1 MTFKVRKIR
10 KKKTPTW
17 HSKLWNL
24 RNKRRAIL
32 AVLVVGSSIIS
43 TIAVIEFWPN
53 AANPPALK
61 SVVKKVN
68 GLHVDQYGHTN
79 ILLLGVAGT
88 MEEGGNLSDS
98 IMIASLDQSRPSV
111 SLLSLPR
118 DLFVESKVGNRKINE
133 VYAAARFKHGDQK
146 GLDIIKD
153 AISEFTN
160 VPIHYSAVVNF
171 QIFSDAIDLIDGI
184 EIFVPDTIE
193 DPFYPDGYYGYE
205 TFTIRRGMQTL
216 DGETALK
223 YVRSRKTTSDYDR
236 AKRQQEVALA
246 IRKKIE
252 SMGWASNV
260 TKIKEFY
267 NLFRRQVN
275 TDVGLSEIIS
285 LARLGMGLDYGDIVS
300 HVLNNDTSKSG
311 GLLYTPAK
319 EFYGGQFVL
328 LPEDEKDTKAFIF
341 LTLEEPDV
349 LLENAQISIL
359 NGSSIAGR
367 AGEMAAK
374 LRRLG
379 FHVIE
384 TGNYKKSAIIGTYI
398 RPKNRDTNEKT
409 IAFLKEYLSA
419 EIFLEAPTDVS
430 SSQYV
435 DEFSVT
441 TEEKDNGIIDIEIIL
456 GE

>member
-10 KKKTPTW
+10 RKSQPTW
-17 HSKLWNL
+17 YQKLWKK
-24 RNKRRAIL
+24 RNPKY
-32 AVLVVGSSIIS
+32 VLGLFWVLGVGGIITASVITLLPTADTTITPS
-43 TIAVIEFWPN
+43 T
-53 AANPPALK
+53 
-61 SVVKKVN
+61 VVKKVN
-68 GLHVDQYGHTN
+68 GLHVDKYGHTN

-118 DLFVESKVGNRKINE
+118 DLFVESKVHNRKINE

-146 GLDIIKD
+146 GLEIIKE
-153 AISEFTN
+153 AVFKFTN
-160 VPIHYSAVVNF
+160 VPIHYAAVVNF
-171 QIFSDAIDLIDGI
+171 QIFSDAIDLIDGV

-193 DPFYPDGYYGYE
+193 DPFYPDGNYGYD
-205 TFTIRRGMQTL
+205 TFTIRRGLQTL

-267 NLFRRQVN
+267 DLFRRQVN

-300 HVLNNDTSKSG
+300 HVLNDDPNKAG
-311 GLLYTPAK
+311 GLLFTPAK
-319 EFYGGQFVL
+319 EFYNGQFVL
-328 LPEDEKDTKAFIF
+328 LPEDEKDTKAFVY
-341 LTLEEPDV
+341 LTLEDPDV
-349 LLENAQISIL
+349 LLENAQISVL
-359 NGSSIAGR
+359 NGSSVAGR

-384 TGNYKKSAIIGTYI
+384 TGNYRESAVIGTYI
-398 RPKNRDTNEKT
+398 KSVGDTKKSKT
-409 IAFLKEYLSA
+409 ITFLTDYLGA
-419 EIFLEAPTDVS
+419 EMFPEQPTDES
-430 SSQYV
+430 NPEYV
-435 DEFSVT
+435 DEFSAT
-441 TEEKDNGIIDIEIIL
+441 TETSSDGILDIEIIL